1 MKRLLAPVLL
11 FLGSSHAM
19 ATVLLA
25 EDFESAVPPTGWTR
39 TQQVP
44 SVGWEFGTDL
54 GSSYFVIP
62 AHTRYAASNDDA
74 HDDSNHTLN
83 DASADRLITP
93 VINLS
98 GFSGQAVRL
107 KFAYL
112 QSGAYGSIGTVEV
125 SLNGG
130 AFAQIAQVP
139 SLAPVEQ
146 WSTQNLSL
154 SAYVGQSNV
163 RIAFRHN
170 DGGNWADGFAIDDV
184 LIETVPA
191 RDAAMVGIGGPAYI
205 ATGVSPVFARISNQ
219 GGDFINS
226 LGYAYSVDGGTV
238 QSATVSPP
246 GGIPPGTEVELEL
259 LGYNFATSGDHI
271 VQLMVTSVNGGADQN
286 SANDEAQG
294 VVRVLSQV
302 PQKRVVLEQ
311 HTGSWCGWC
320 PDGTVVFEQAQGL
333 GSAVIGVSIHNG
345 DAMATAEGDQVA
357 NAFTSAYPTGTVD
370 RTPAEGTTEVIMSR
384 GSWLANVSQR
394 LQAVVPASVQLLN
407 VSYDAG
413 IRQITAT
420 TQAAFYGSDGGDL
433 RLNLWVVED
442 GVTGANSGYNQ
453 VNYLDSEVGHPF
465 FGAGNPIVG
474 FVHDGVVRAMLGGAW
489 GTAGVIP
496 MSVADGG
503 TYSTTYQYT
512 LGPDQIP
519 ERIRLVGVLS
529 RYGAGI
535 DQREIINATQQRLLI
550 DVFANGFE

>member
-19 ATVLLA
+19 ATVILA
-25 EDFESAVPPTGWTR
+25 EDFESPLPPAGWTR
-39 TQQVP
+39 TQEVP

-54 GSSYFVIP
+54 GSAFFPIP

-74 HDDSNHTLN
+74 NDDNTTN
-83 DASADRLITP
+83 KNNASADRLITP
-93 VINLS
+93 VLNLS
-98 GFSGQAVRL
+98 SFGGNAIRL
-107 KFAYL
+107 TFAYV
-112 QSGAYGSIGTVEV
+112 QSGDYGSVGTVEV

-139 SLAPVEQ
+139 STAQ
-146 WSTQNLSL
+146 WSTQSVSL
-154 SAYVGQSNV
+154 DAYAGQSNV
-163 RIAFRHN
+163 RVAFRHN
-170 DGGNWADGFAIDDV
+170 DGGGWADGFAIDDV
-184 LIETVPA
+184 QIRTVPA
-191 RDAAMVGIGGPAYI
+191 LDAAMEGVGGPAYI
-205 ATGVSPVFARISNQ
+205 ATGFNPVFARISNQ
-219 GGDFINS
+219 GGDLINS
-226 LGYAYSVDGGTV
+226 LGYAYSVDGGPL

-246 GGIPPGTEVELEL
+246 GGITPGTEVELEL
-259 LGYNFATSGDHI
+259 LGYDFATGGDHI
-271 VQLMVTSVNGGADQN
+271 IQLMVTSVNGGADQN

-333 GSAVIGVSIHNG
+333 GSGVIGVSIHNG
-345 DAMATAEGDQVA
+345 DAMTTAEGDQVA

-413 IRQITAT
+413 VRQLTAT

-442 GVTGANSGYNQ
+442 GVTGAGSGYDQ
-453 VNYLDSEVGHPF
+453 VNYLDSEAGHPF

-503 TYSTTYQYT
+503 TYATTYQYT
-512 LGPDQIP
+512 LGPDQVP